1 MSVGS
6 LNMTDA
12 APYRKRICHI
22 QRWSVSV
29 ASLLIVVFGSVPSLS
44 AQTVSDNEHPD
55 IQLFLDAGFQTQ
67 DRVDDALR
75 EIAVGWKDSYASLVW
90 DLAWLSRPPSRGFQ
104 RFFSLVGFL
113 GEQTGQGFGAD
124 LDRWREWIWDQPYE
138 PHPDYVY
145 LKGQWYGQ
153 IDPRFRDF
161 FPRGVTSRIR
171 LDEIDWGGVTVNGI
185 PPLYFPST
193 NSAVE
198 ADYLADDDIVFGIAL
213 NGDARAYPKRILA
226 WHEMAVDE
234 LGGTELTIVYCTL
247 CGTVIPFE
255 SEIQGRHFT
264 FGTSGLLYRSNKL
277 MFDEETNSLW
287 NTFEGEPVI
296 GSLAETGLRLTTRAV
311 VTTTWGEWRRA
322 HRSTTVLSLDTGY
335 NRDYSEGAAY
345 RGYFGTDDLMFPVN
359 ASDTR
364 LANKEEVV
372 TLRLRDTAQQ
382 DQWTAV
388 AITAKFL
395 QDRPLYQQRIGE
407 YELVIVTSDGGA
419 NRVYNAVDTKFVRK
433 TEGAQLV
440 DSEGR
445 RWQIEEA
452 ALVLENNSSIQR
464 ARVPAQRAFWFG
476 WHAQFPDT
484 VLID

>member
-1 MSVGS
+1 M
-6 LNMTDA
+6 
-12 APYRKRICHI
+12 
-22 QRWSVSV
+22 
-29 ASLLIVVFGSVPSLS
+29 
-44 AQTVSDNEHPD
+44 
-55 IQLFLDAGFQTQ
+55 
-67 DRVDDALR
+67 
-75 EIAVGWKDSYASLVW
+75 
-90 DLAWLSRPPSRGFQ
+90 
-104 RFFSLVGFL
+104 
-113 GEQTGQGFGAD
+113 
-124 LDRWREWIWDQPYE
+124 
-138 PHPDYVY
+138 
-145 LKGQWYGQ
+145 
-153 IDPRFRDF
+153 
-161 FPRGVTSRIR
+161 
-171 LDEIDWGGVTVNGI
+171 
-185 PPLYFPST
+185 
-193 NSAVE
+193 
-198 ADYLADDDIVFGIAL
+198 
-213 NGDARAYPKRILA
+213 
-226 WHEMAVDE
+226 
-234 LGGTELTIVYCTL
+234 YCTL

-287 NTFEGEPVI
+287 NTFGGEPVI

-311 VTTTWGEWRRA
+311 VTSTGGEWRRT

-345 RGYFGTDDLMFPVN
+345 RGYFGTDELMFPVN

-364 LANKEEVV
+364 LTNKEEIV

-382 DQWTAV
+382 DRWIAV

-395 QDRPLYQQRIGE
+395 QERPLHQQRIGE
-407 YELVIVTSDGGA
+407 HELVIVTSDGGA

-452 ALVLENNSSIQR
+452 ALVLEKNSSIQR